1 MQRADDNTSSRL
13 LARMKSSRRTLPNER
28 KPAQFPVWQEW
39 LAGVELAF
47 LQVSPIYWG
56 YGVPHGDGSA
66 VVLVPGFLGTDL
78 YLTQF
83 AIWLRRIGYKAFYS
97 GIPLNADCPNLLI
110 SRNLNDAIEK
120 ANASTKGRIHL
131 IGHSLGGSLA
141 RAAAAQMPE
150 RVASV
155 ITLGAPIRGIGART
169 SVMDAA
175 DMVRRQILERHGRG
189 VLPNCYTARC
199 TCEFFESLRGNF
211 PKSVRQTAI
220 YTKKDGILDW
230 RVCQTGDSD
239 VDVEVSATHIGM
251 VFSPLVY
258 SVVAHRLA
266 GK

>member
-1 MQRADDNTSSRL
+1 MRVPLKDSGRLIFSMRSSG
-13 LARMKSSRRTLPNER
+13 RRTR
-28 KPAQFPVWQEW
+28 KKRESPQFPIWQEW

-47 LQVSPIYWG
+47 LQISPIYWG

-78 YLTQF
+78 YLSQF
-83 AIWLRRIGYKAFYS
+83 AIWLRRIGYQVFYS
-97 GIPLNADCPNLLI
+97 GITVNADCPNLLI
-110 SRNLNDAIEK
+110 RRNLNEAVEK
-120 ANASTKGRIHL
+120 ANASTKGKIHL
-131 IGHSLGGSLA
+131 IGHSLGGSIA
-141 RAAAAQMPE
+141 RSAAAQMPD

-155 ITLGAPIRGIGART
+155 ITLGAPLRGIGARA
-169 SVMDAA
+169 SIMSAA
-175 DMVRRQILERHGRG
+175 ELVRKQILERHGRG

-199 TCEFFESLRGNF
+199 TCEFVESLQGKF

-230 RVCQTGDSD
+230 RVCQTGDPN
-239 VDVEVSATHIGM
+239 VDIEVSATHIGM

>member
-1 MQRADDNTSSRL
+1 
-13 LARMKSSRRTLPNER
+13 MKSSRRRSSLKQKEAP
-28 KPAQFPVWQEW
+28 QFPVWQEW
-39 LAGVELAF
+39 LAPVELAF

-56 YGVPHGDGSA
+56 YGIPHGDGSA

-78 YLTQF
+78 YLAQF

-110 SRNLNDAIEK
+110 RRNLSDAMGK
-120 ANASTKGRIHL
+120 ACAATSGKIHL

-141 RAAAAQMPE
+141 RAAAIQMPD

-155 ITLGAPIRGIGART
+155 ITLGAPIRGISART
-169 SVMDAA
+169 SVMNAA
-175 DMVRRQILERHGRG
+175 DMVRKQILEKHGRS
-189 VLPNCYTARC
+189 VMPNCYTARC
-199 TCEFFESLRGNF
+199 TCEFFESLRGDF

-230 RVCQTGDSD
+230 RVCQTGDPN

-258 SVVAHRLA
+258 SIVGHRLA

>member
-1 MQRADDNTSSRL
+1 M
-13 LARMKSSRRTLPNER
+13 RMKSRRPRVKE
-28 KPAQFPVWQEW
+28 QEVVEMPVWQEW

-47 LQVSPIYWG
+47 LRVSPVYWG
-56 YGVPHGDGSA
+56 YGIPHGDGSA

-83 AIWLRRIGYKAFYS
+83 AVWLRRIGYKAFYS
-97 GIPLNADCPNLLI
+97 GIRLNADCPNLLI
-110 SRNLNDAIEK
+110 ERNLNDAIAQANK
-120 ANASTKGRIHL
+120 ASQGKIHI
-131 IGHSLGGSLA
+131 IGHSLGGALA
-141 RAAAAQMPE
+141 RSAAVQMPE

-155 ITLGAPIRGIGART
+155 ITLGAPIRGVAARA
-169 SVMDAA
+169 SVLSAA
-175 DMVRRQILERHGRG
+175 DVVRKQILERHGRG
-189 VLPNCYTARC
+189 VLPACYTTRC
-199 TCEFFESLRGNF
+199 TCEFFESLRRNF

-220 YTKKDGILDW
+220 YTKSDGILDW
-230 RVCQTGDSD
+230 RVCQTGNPE